1 MRAGRLRHR
10 VTIQQLTIGSPQQK
24 PTGEPDAQWADVATV
39 WADVRPLQ
47 GRALFLAQQVESRVD
62 TEIEIRYRAGINAA
76 MRVTHDGDVYDIL
89 AVIDPDKRHIRLVLN
104 CATGVN
110 QG

>member
-10 VTIQQLTIGSPQQK
+10 VTIQQLVAGSPQQK
-24 PTGEPDAQWADVATV
+24 PTGEPDVQWTDVATV
-39 WADVRPLQ
+39 WADVRPLH
-47 GRALFLAQQVESRVD
+47 AKTLFLAQQVASRVD

-76 MRVTHDGDVYDIL
+76 MRVTFESEVFDVQG
-89 AVIDPDKRHIRLVLN
+89 VVDPDKRHIRLLLL
-104 CATGVN
+104 CASGLN

>member
-1 MRAGRLRHR
+1 MRAGRLSHR
-10 VTIQQLTIGSPQQK
+10 ITIQQLVAGSPEQK
-24 PTGEPDAQWADVATV
+24 PTGEPDVAWTDVATV

-47 GRALFLAQQVESRVD
+47 GRSLLLAQQVQSRVD
-62 TEIEIRYRAGINAA
+62 TEIEIRYRAGVNAA
-76 MRVTHDGDVYDIL
+76 MRVTHDSDVYDIL
-89 AVIDPDKRHIRLVLN
+89 AVIDPDKRHVRLVLH